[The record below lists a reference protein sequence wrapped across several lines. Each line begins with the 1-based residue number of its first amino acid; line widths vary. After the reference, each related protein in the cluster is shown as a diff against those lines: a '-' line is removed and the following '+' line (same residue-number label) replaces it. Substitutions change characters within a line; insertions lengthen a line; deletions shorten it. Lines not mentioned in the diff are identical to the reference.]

1 MHTTGFHTPHT
12 LKGDVFPWFSFII
25 SLSVCSVSLSG
36 AVRDLSARETVVL
49 SKLKVTEEPSLCARF
64 PGKKRIK
71 LLFYLHI
78 FQNSWGHFFPPSIG
92 LKNVCF
98 WNWSKVKKTNKKQ
111 TKNCTFDWNWSRSLS
126 PRCFS
131 INIYIS

>member
-1 MHTTGFHTPHT
+1 MHTTVFHTFHN
-12 LKGDVFPWFSFII
+12 LKGDVSLIFFVI

-36 AVRDLSARETVVL
+36 AVRDLSAREMVVL
-49 SKLKVTEEPSLCARF
+49 SKLKVTEEPCLCARF

-78 FQNSWGHFFPPSIG
+78 FQNSWVHFFPPSIG

-98 WNWSKVKKTNKKQ
+98 
-111 TKNCTFDWNWSRSLS
+111 
-126 PRCFS
+126 
-131 INIYIS
+131 